1 MTSAAQ
7 GREVLMTAQ
16 SESLEQLVNF
26 PTHTKGN
33 ILDLVVTNCPD
44 KIIAVSDGGR
54 VGKSDHCILNIEINA
69 KLERKKDKVTRSNWK
84 KADIVGL
91 KTFLQNRDWN
101 HELGENLVEVAW
113 STFRTILDTALAK
126 FVPESTVRDKSTPK

>member
-1 MTSAAQ
+1 MRNLDRQTIIIGDVNLPEINWSDMTSAAQ

-16 SESLEQLVNF
+16 SESLEPLVNF

-33 ILDLVVTNCPD
+33 ILDLVITNCPD

-101 HELGENLVEVAW
+101 HELGENSV
-113 STFRTILDTALAK
+113 
-126 FVPESTVRDKSTPK
+126 